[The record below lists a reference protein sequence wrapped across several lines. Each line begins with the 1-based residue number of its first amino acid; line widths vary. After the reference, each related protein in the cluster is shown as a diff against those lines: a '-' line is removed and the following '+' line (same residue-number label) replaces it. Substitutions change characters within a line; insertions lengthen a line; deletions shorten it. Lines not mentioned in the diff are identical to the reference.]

1 MAVTVQARGLAM
13 AVLTSVAIAGCAMT
27 VKSFVERGTD
37 FGRYRTFQVGPP
49 EALVTGDPRLDNNT
63 VFQDH
68 LQGAIERQLVARGLV
83 HAEGTP
89 DLLVHFHAS
98 VTQEVNANDAD
109 YKLGYN
115 PGSEDNPRPSVFD
128 AGSLTIDV
136 IDTRTNRLVWR
147 GWADR
152 SFDSEIDDQ
161 PRLERR
167 IDAAVA
173 HILQRLPSAL

>member
-1 MAVTVQARGLAM
+1 MAVTALGRGLAI
-13 AVLTSVAIAGCAMT
+13 AVATTVAMSGCAMA

-37 FGRYRTFQVGPP
+37 FDRYRTFQVGPP
-49 EALVTGDPRLDNNT
+49 EALATGDPRLDNNT

-83 HAEGTP
+83 HAADTP

-109 YKLGYN
+109 YRLGYN
-115 PGSEDNPRPSVFD
+115 PGSEDDPRPGVFD

-136 IDTRTNRLVWR
+136 VDARTNTLVWR

-152 SFDSEIDDQ
+152 TFDAEIDDQ
-161 PRLERR
+161 RRLERR
-167 IDAAVA
+167 LDAAVV
-173 HILQRLPSAL
+173 HILQRLPSGL